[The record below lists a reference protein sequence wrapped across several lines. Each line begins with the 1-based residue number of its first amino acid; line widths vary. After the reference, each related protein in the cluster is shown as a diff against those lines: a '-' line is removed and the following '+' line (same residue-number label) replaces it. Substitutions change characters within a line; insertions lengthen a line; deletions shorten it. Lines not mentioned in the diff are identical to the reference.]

1 MNGESK
7 KEIGEKD
14 MRIIKEGKLPPKE
27 KKLKCSK
34 CGCVFMYDRSDIKSD
49 QREGNW
55 VVCPTCKNCITV
67 GWF

>member
-1 MNGESK
+1 
-7 KEIGEKD
+7 